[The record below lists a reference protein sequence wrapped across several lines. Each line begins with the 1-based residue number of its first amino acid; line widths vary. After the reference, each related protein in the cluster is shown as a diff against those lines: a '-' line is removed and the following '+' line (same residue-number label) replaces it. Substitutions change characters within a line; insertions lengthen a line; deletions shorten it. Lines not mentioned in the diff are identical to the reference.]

1 MSVLVELR
9 IHKIYFKSEKMKK
22 FYLGSLLVL
31 LLSACSQEAQPY
43 KEQNESIPNSVEQG
57 YIQTH

>member
-1 MSVLVELR
+1 MQKVYLVTLFT
-9 IHKIYFKSEKMKK
+9 I
-22 FYLGSLLVL
+22 

-43 KEQNESIPNSVEQG
+43 EEVNETIPISVEQG

>member
-1 MSVLVELR
+1 M
-9 IHKIYFKSEKMKK
+9 HK
-22 FYLGSLLVL
+22 FYLASLFIL

-43 KEQNESIPNSVEQG
+43 EEQNESAPSSVEQG